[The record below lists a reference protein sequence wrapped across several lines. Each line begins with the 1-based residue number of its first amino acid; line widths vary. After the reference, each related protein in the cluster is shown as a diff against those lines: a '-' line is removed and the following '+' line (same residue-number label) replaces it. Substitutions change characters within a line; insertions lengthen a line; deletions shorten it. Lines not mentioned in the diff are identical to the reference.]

1 MFTDFFAVTGRA
13 RASRRTSTAAATTSR
28 FINAGIPAGGLF
40 TGAEG
45 IKSARAGAGSTAG
58 PRARPYDP
66 CYHAACDD
74 ITNIDEDTL
83 DLMSD
88 AIAHSTLTFAET
100 TSAVNGTGK
109 GNGTGKIDWQFK
121 GNHALR

>member
-1 MFTDFFAVTGRA
+1 MRTSDPTDFDGRSDYFA
-13 RASRRTSTAAATTSR
+13 

-45 IKSARAGAGSTAG
+45 IKSAQQAVGLRRNRVGA
-58 PRARPYDP
+58 PYDP
-66 CYHAACDD
+66 ARPHARCDD
-74 ITNIDEDTL
+74 ITNLNQATL

-88 AIAHSTLTFAET
+88 AIAHATLVFAET

-109 GNGTGKIDWQFK
+109 GNATGHVDWQFK
-121 GNHALR
+121 GNQALR